1 MRRHELRE
9 RLRVPIKE
17 RMRAALFD
25 MDRTLVRKETAS
37 LYVRYQR
44 EIGEATWRDQ
54 ARVLWWVAQ
63 YTLGVIDAPV
73 VAARA
78 TLSLAGV
85 PETVLSARM
94 DDWFRRYVEE
104 HVCDRGRRAVER
116 HVDAGDVVAIVT
128 GASPYAARPL
138 ARRLG
143 IPHVVAS
150 DLEVGADGRF
160 TGRFVEPL
168 CYGHGKITRARRLA
182 ERLGFVLEEST
193 FYSDSYT
200 DLPLLEHVREP
211 VIVNPDPRL
220 ARVARQRGWRVEA
233 W

>member
-1 MRRHELRE
+1 
-9 RLRVPIKE
+9 
-17 RMRAALFD
+17 MRAALFD
-25 MDRTLVRKETAS
+25 MDRTLVRKETAT

-44 EIGEATWRDQ
+44 EIGEASRRDML
-54 ARVLWWVAQ
+54 RVLYWVGQ
-63 YTLGVIDAPV
+63 YTLGIIDAPD

-78 TLSLAGV
+78 LLSLEGT
-85 PETVLSARM
+85 PEMAMAARC
-94 DDWFRRYVEE
+94 DDWFRRYVET
-104 HVCDRGRRAVER
+104 HVCDLGRRAVER
-116 HVDAGDVVAIVT
+116 HRTRGDLLAIVT

-150 DLEVGADGRF
+150 ELEVDDRGIF
-160 TGRFVEPL
+160 TGRFVDPL
-168 CYGHGKITRARRLA
+168 CYGSGKIVRTQRLA
-182 ERLGFVLEEST
+182 EEHGFSLEEAT

-200 DLPLLEHVREP
+200 DLPLLEAVAEP

-220 ARVARQRGWRVEA
+220 ERVAKKRGWRIEA

>member
-1 MRRHELRE
+1 
-9 RLRVPIKE
+9 
-17 RMRAALFD
+17 MRAALFD

-44 EIGEATWRDQ
+44 AIGEADRRD
-54 ARVLWWVAQ
+54 ALRVLYWVAQ
-63 YTLGVIDAPV
+63 YTLGIIDAPV

-78 TLSLAGV
+78 ARSLEGMHEAV
-85 PETVLSARM
+85 MAARC
-94 DDWFRRYVEE
+94 DDWFRRMVEP
-104 HVCDRGRRAVER
+104 HVCDLGRRAVAAHRALGE
-116 HVDAGDVVAIVT
+116 VTAIVT

-143 IPHVVAS
+143 IEHVVAS
-150 DLEVGADGRF
+150 ELEVDPAGRF

-168 CYGHGKITRARRLA
+168 CFGEGKLERARRLA
-182 ERLGFVLEEST
+182 RELGFALEEAT

-200 DLPLLEHVREP
+200 DLPLLERVREP
-211 VIVNPDPRL
+211 IVVNPDPRL
-220 ARVARQRGWRVEA
+220 ARIARRRRWRIER